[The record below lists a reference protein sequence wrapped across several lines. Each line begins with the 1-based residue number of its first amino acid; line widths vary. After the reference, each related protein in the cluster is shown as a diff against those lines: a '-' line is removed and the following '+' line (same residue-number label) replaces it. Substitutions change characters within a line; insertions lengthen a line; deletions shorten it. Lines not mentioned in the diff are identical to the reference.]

1 MSMESSPQTTERR
14 TSGELLE
21 EAKDGESQVDQ
32 KPPKER
38 LEQLRRELLDK
49 VKETAQA
56 AAN

>member
-1 MSMESSPQTTERR
+1 MESSPQTTERR

-32 KPPKER
+32 KSPKEC